1 MINLYPTLG
10 RNLLFLLDAEK
21 AHTLSI
27 QALKLG
33 LYPRFDNRF
42 DPRLGVDIAGLS
54 FPNPLGMAAG
64 YDKNGDAPDPLLQMG
79 FGHAEVG
86 TVTPQPQP
94 GNPKPRIFRLVED
107 HGVINR
113 LGFNSK
119 GHQRVV
125 ATLQQHDSS
134 KGIVG
139 VNIGANKTSQDFAA
153 DYVAGI
159 HAFADI
165 ATYFTV
171 NISSPNTPGLRALQ
185 GGDPLIDLLQRVDEA
200 RLQETK
206 KSGRRIPVF
215 LKIAPDLDDS
225 ELDAIAQALEQ
236 SDIDALIVSNTT
248 LSRVGL
254 SSPNKDETGG
264 LSGKPLFDRATIIL
278 AKMRLRL
285 PEGFPLIGVGGITD
299 AETAFSKMEA
309 GANLIQ
315 LYSGLIYGGPGLPG
329 KILTGLAQRLDEE
342 KVDSIQNIVGRKA
355 KNWSALKLV

>member
-33 LYPRFDNRF
+33 LYPRFNNRF

-264 LSGKPLFDRATIIL
+264 LSGKPLFDRANDHP
-278 AKMRLRL
+278 R
-285 PEGFPLIGVGGITD
+285 
-299 AETAFSKMEA
+299 
-309 GANLIQ
+309 
-315 LYSGLIYGGPGLPG
+315 
-329 KILTGLAQRLDEE
+329 
-342 KVDSIQNIVGRKA
+342 
-355 KNWSALKLV
+355 

>member
-33 LYPRFDNRF
+33 LYPRFNNRF

-185 GGDPLIDLLQRVDEA
+185 GGDPPDRPCCNGSTKA

-278 AKMRLRL
+278 AKMR
-285 PEGFPLIGVGGITD
+285 
-299 AETAFSKMEA
+299 AAAS
-309 GANLIQ
+309 
-315 LYSGLIYGGPGLPG
+315 
-329 KILTGLAQRLDEE
+329 
-342 KVDSIQNIVGRKA
+342 
-355 KNWSALKLV
+355 